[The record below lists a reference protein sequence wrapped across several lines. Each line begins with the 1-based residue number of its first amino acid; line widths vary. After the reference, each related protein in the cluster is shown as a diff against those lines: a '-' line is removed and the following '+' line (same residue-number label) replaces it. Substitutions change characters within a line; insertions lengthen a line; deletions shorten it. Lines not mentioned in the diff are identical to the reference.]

1 MTKKKAGLQVL
12 KLGATTKSSES
23 INTVSSLYYVLFH
36 TSTVLIGIH
45 VVHAIMLSEER
56 AESSNLPLGT
66 FVGFRWNDRDSNDC
80 QRVWWRFS
88 IALKLKRE

>member
-1 MTKKKAGLQVL
+1 VTKKKAGLQVL

-45 VVHAIMLSEER
+45 VVR
-56 AESSNLPLGT
+56 GT
-66 FVGFRWNDRDSNDC
+66 CHNV
-80 QRVWWRFS
+80 
-88 IALKLKRE
+88 E

>member
-56 AESSNLPLGT
+56 AESSNLPWYLVRLLVLDGMT
-66 FVGFRWNDRDSNDC
+66 ETRMTAKGFGGD
-80 QRVWWRFS
+80 FP
-88 IALKLKRE
+88 LP